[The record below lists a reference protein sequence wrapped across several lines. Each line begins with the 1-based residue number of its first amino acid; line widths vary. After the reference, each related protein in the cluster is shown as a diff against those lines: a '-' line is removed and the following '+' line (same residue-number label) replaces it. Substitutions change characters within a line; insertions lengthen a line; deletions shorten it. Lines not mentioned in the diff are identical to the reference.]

1 MSRSELVTM
10 RAAYRMLFSPDG
22 TLAENVGKVRRAFPD
37 SAAVADILDFLTSR
51 GKRQFTVPALGG
63 RSEDAGDGAQ

>member
-1 MSRSELVTM
+1 
-10 RAAYRMLFSPDG
+10 
-22 TLAENVGKVRRAFPD
+22 LAENVGKVRRAFPD